1 MKRILQWVAV
11 VMIIVFNYRVQLV
24 ILVNEDQQDQEE
36 QEVLLVFL
44 DKEELRALK

>member
-1 MKRILQWVAV
+1 
-11 VMIIVFNYRVQLV
+11 MIIVFNYRVQLV

-44 DKEELRALK
+44 DKEELRVLK